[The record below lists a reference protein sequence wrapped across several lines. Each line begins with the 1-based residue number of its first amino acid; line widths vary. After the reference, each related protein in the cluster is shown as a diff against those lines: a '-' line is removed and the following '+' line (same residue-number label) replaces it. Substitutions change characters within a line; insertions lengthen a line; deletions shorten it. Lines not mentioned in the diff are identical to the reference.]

1 MSRLKG
7 RYQKIRSPWLE
18 VQVLRKED
26 LWLQDSRSHT
36 WTSRREVVAFADS
49 LSALTK
55 KRLLNNRK
63 ASSVTSDCLLPNPVS
78 QSRQPTCPGLLQ
90 YSRCYCFRPRL
101 SFSDSAA
108 AAAAKSL
115 QSCLTLCNPIDGS
128 PPGSPVPGIL
138 QARTLEW
145 VAISFSNA

>member
-7 RYQKIRSPWLE
+7 GYQKIRSPWLE

-26 LWLQDSRSHT
+26 LWLQDSLSHT

-63 ASSVTSDCLLPNPVS
+63 ASSVTFSDCLLPNPVS

-108 AAAAKSL
+108 AKSL
-115 QSCLTLCNPIDGS
+115 QSCPTLQPYRRKPTRPRRPWDS
-128 PPGSPVPGIL
+128 PGKN
-138 QARTLEW
+138 LEW

>member
-7 RYQKIRSPWLE
+7 GYQKIRSPWLE

-26 LWLQDSRSHT
+26 LWLQDSLSHM

-63 ASSVTSDCLLPNPVS
+63 ASSVTFSDCLLPNPVS

-108 AAAAKSL
+108 AKSL
-115 QSCLTLCNPIDGS
+115 QSCPTLCNPIDGS
-128 PPGSPVPGIL
+128 PPGPAVPGIL

>member
-101 SFSDSAA
+101 SFSLVA
-108 AAAAKSL
+108 
-115 QSCLTLCNPIDGS
+115 QSCLTLCDPMDCKT
-128 PPGSPVPGIL
+128 PGLPVHHQL
-138 QARTLEW
+138 QEFTQTH
-145 VAISFSNA
+145 VH